1 MNFFNNLA
9 TNTDYLQNSL
19 QNSLS
24 GLPGMSGID
33 FGRLAAAI
41 NNNSQLGFNNG
52 EDPQTFANNVNQ
64 FISSQQTNP
73 SSFYTSV
80 LSGLGTDY
88 ASGGNPQSIT
98 NAVQGL
104 STVAEQAGV
113 SPGQINSAIQNA
125 ATNYNELV
133 AQSNQS
139 SSGGFF
145 GSLATVLS
153 NPTTVLEI
161 AAAASIPGAAEALA
175 PSIAAGLGVSAA
187 TATAIAAGTL
197 SASVQVAAGVP
208 VNEAIQNAAVGTIVS
223 TGTTEAAQSIIS
235 NNPGTSVAT
244 VLSTPVP
251 GAAAG
256 SLSPVVSAVSQGLS
270 SGISAELTGKNVAQ
284 AIEKGA
290 AIGGISSAAAQEA
303 SALTSSGTTKSTG
316 LSYQTV
322 TDPTT
327 GAQTEY
333 FPGLGGMSKVNVSGD
348 PMIPAGTGVGLI
360 GSRSEAFPNFNPA
373 YTTPDTTPMTIGPDG
388 SLIPAYQS
396 AESAIL
402 PPELQQY
409 LPVGSET
416 PAEQVVTETITPGLS
431 KAAQDALQT
440 TFGFGLG
447 LIGPKSQPSFGV
459 PADTGASTAAKTGS
473 TSSTTG
479 GGPGGTELDPSTG
492 KAPQQVWGEDYK
504 SLKEGLNV

>member
-1 MNFFNNLA
+1 MAGYLNSNYTQDQVNSVPGLSSAIANFV
-9 TNTDYLQNSL
+9 NS
-19 QNSLS
+19 QGPAARNRQMAA
-24 GLPGMSGID
+24 LPG
-33 FGRLAAAI
+33 FI
-41 NNNSQLGFNNG
+41 NNAMSNPVAFVESELPKTVVQYESNPASSADINSALQQQAQYLNG
-52 EDPQTFANNVNQ
+52 N
-64 FISSQQTNP
+64 
-73 SSFYTSV
+73 
-80 LSGLGTDY
+80 
-88 ASGGNPQSIT
+88 
-98 NAVQGL
+98 
-104 STVAEQAGV
+104 GV
-113 SPGQINSAIQNA
+113 SPGEVNTLINQGLQNYSDIQ
-125 ATNYNELV
+125 TQKNEANNV
-133 AQSNQS
+133 V
-139 SSGGFF
+139 GGPL
-145 GSLATVLS
+145 GVILD
-153 NPTTVLEI
+153 NPTTVAEI
-161 AAAASIPGAAEALA
+161 AAAATIPGAAEALA
-175 PSIAAGLGVSAA
+175 PSIAAALSVSTA

-197 SASVQVAAGVP
+197 SAATQVAAGVP
-208 VNEAIQNAAVGTIVS
+208 VNEAIQNAAISTVIS

-284 AIEKGA
+284 AVEKGA

-303 SALTSSGTTKSTG
+303 SALTSPGTTKSTG
-316 LSYQTV
+316 LSYQKV

-360 GSRSEAFPNFNPA
+360 GSTSEAFPNFNPA

-402 PPELQQY
+402 PTELQQY
-409 LPVGSET
+409 LPAGSET
-416 PAEQVVTETITPGLS
+416 PAEQAVTETITPGLS
-431 KAAQDALQT
+431 KAAQEALQT
-440 TFGFGLG
+440 AFGFGLG